1 MKPPISKR
9 NEDNKS
15 VASRFND
22 DSKSVASVSEVKNN
36 RG

>member
-15 VASRFND
+15 IGSRMND
-22 DSKSVASVSEVKNN
+22 ENKSIVSVS
-36 RG
+36 